1 MSSGSNSDITT
12 TTCFDKYNFAC
23 VNTNV
28 KDGDV
33 FTAFV
38 VYILLA
44 FLLVVSFGVL
54 RHNIPIYSGRCY
66 LSSLNVAGNAP
77 PPLPKLKQRKKG
89 NIFKHWFVHVFGWVS
104 HVMNVSDTE
113 LVNSSGLDALV
124 FLRVAQFG
132 TQLFLPI
139 TVVGLMMLCPIH
151 YSQSFYIDSLR
162 ETYANKTD
170 VVNSGENYLMG
181 LTIANIEPMSGIF
194 WVHVLFSWFVT
205 LYTLWLLKHH
215 YRSYEF
221 LRQVY
226 GSSTGECNVWRT
238 MHLPQ
243 TTLQRLLQQGT
254 NETAEFGINVI
265 QPGEKQEEYDVENR
279 MSGDHNG
286 LSRTS
291 SGAAGDGSVRKG
303 ATNPFSSRVSK
314 TLAEIAD
321 IVAGPN
327 DYEENDY
334 NRFSLRSGRGSGNVS
349 DQLHT
354 QRSGMSNLSTGSG
367 GRRSAV
373 KNNGMNVDDASWPI
387 LLEAML
393 GPGLSPFVVSPT
405 ADGGGDFHT
414 PLGSENRF
422 STPVTSMSAGPS
434 NFSRRSSLPTSPTGA
449 MMQNSSQEI
458 SQSERNVTD
467 DNNHNDE
474 LNSPESMASPTSVSS
489 EASRGSENTKN
500 SSAKFNMPRASLD
513 LRLSNYVTTRPKGSD
528 VASRYHKSEKQ
539 HLSKKEERER
549 QKRQLYQ
556 ERQESAK
563 RNEQNDSDAY
573 TADTSKKRA
582 IPAPIA
588 IPRPT
593 GRESETETP
602 GELST
607 ASSMGPL
614 SPLSPPDGLQST
626 PGSVKSKNVHNATA
640 SIGDLSVKLKR
651 PESPN
656 PFLRMPSAENL
667 NAGIIQGY
675 NDLNRSVSYEN
686 LVSSG
691 DVVRTELQALQEN
704 ISQIVEDFTDY
715 DELEDTHAIAHN
727 WWVGLDIAETVWANN
742 VNVKNSENLW
752 DDVECGICG
761 QDGEN
766 IPCTPTRARG
776 GGFMHKSNSKDIEL
790 QYLSPQIRSDD
801 SYEQDLANLA
811 ERAMIDENISSSRTS
826 PHPTPSKGV
835 SHHVVTPT
843 KGAEDANN
851 LLFPN
856 PSSAQNTPTRKTH
869 RRRPSGMDFEN
880 EKVRTQ
886 TMEAAVGVH
895 DDTYQFAKCCP
906 VPSVDDRRFVSAVH
920 FVDVEEL
927 DDEFAGEG
935 NDQNNGN
942 TNIQQ
947 QQEKIVSVLV
957 QNYCVLMT
965 DIGDSQGR
973 GDPWDDLQH
982 VEKFFRGLFGP
993 DFLRVIP
1000 LHDHERVD
1008 YLLTVRDE
1016 IKNARDR
1023 LVMTRRIGDMYERA
1037 GKGSKA
1043 SKQREHLTKTLKA
1056 IDAEILRE
1064 RRAALFKG
1072 PGPSCVIAFRSQ
1084 YAAACA
1090 AQCRITSRGTSFQI
1104 QPAPG
1109 PDDINWQTVL
1119 LRKKE
1124 RNRRSLFVLPLI
1136 AIIIFIP
1143 MGTLAGVL
1151 NTLCANDIASS
1162 SVSEATTLEFM
1173 NWYCKSK
1180 DARAVRVIVG
1190 SILPPILLTLWETF
1204 IMSFGLLYLVQAQT
1218 THVSLSK
1225 TDQQFTKCYFLWAF
1239 LNIFLGTVSG
1249 FAFERYVTALQT
1261 EGPDEMLTLLGSSLP
1276 LTSNFFLIWILFRGI
1291 YLPSQRLIFPHPG
1304 VLCMAVNKFCC
1315 CLGCAVTPHDR
1326 TVKYSPRSVRAGRE
1340 VGVFVMVMLIGLVF
1354 APVAPM
1360 ISVLSTIF
1368 FVFNFIIWRYHIL
1381 YVYDKTYESSG
1392 SMWQTV
1398 TDLTIHALLIAQS
1411 FLSFVLLSKRAYAP
1425 SLVLWIT
1432 SVPVLMQNKAN
1443 FRMRHE
1449 KLKWAVPLPH
1459 AAVAPRVEFDPVAYR
1474 HPALNENS
1482 FGWHPDIGK
1491 VWRGYKDVTSK
1502 RAFGRK
1508 FRYTPPS

>member
-1 MSSGSNSDITT
+1 MSSSSKLDDIDIK
-12 TTCFDKYNFAC
+12 TCFDKYNFAC

-28 KDGDV
+28 KDADV
-33 FTAFV
+33 FTAFL
-38 VYILLA
+38 VYIVLA
-44 FLLVVSFGVL
+44 FILVLLFGLL

-77 PPLPKLKQRKKG
+77 PPLPKLRRDRKQGR
-89 NIFKHWFVHVFGWVS
+89 NFVKHWFIHIFGWVS
-104 HVMNVSDTE
+104 HVMSVSDSD

-139 TVVGLMMLCPIH
+139 TILGLILLCPLH
-151 YSQSFYIDSLR
+151 FSQSFYVDALT
-162 ETYANKTD
+162 ETYANSTEAVKP
-170 VVNSGENYLMG
+170 GENYLMS
-181 LTIANIEPMSGIF
+181 LTIANVEPTSGMF
-194 WVHVLFSWFVT
+194 WIHVVFSWLVT

-254 NETAEFGINVI
+254 NETAEFGISSAL
-265 QPGEKQEEYDVENR
+265 QKMQDQDQE
-279 MSGDHNG
+279 NG
-286 LSRTS
+286 VYYRTS
-291 SGAAGDGSVRKG
+291 SSGEVEKDV
-303 ATNPFSSRVSK
+303 NPFTTRLSK
-314 TLAEIAD
+314 TLSEIAD
-321 IVAGPN
+321 IVAGPS

-334 NRFSLRSGRGSGNVS
+334 NLLNAMNGQSSDSAELLQTQISGFSHLSSGSGP
-349 DQLHT
+349 
-354 QRSGMSNLSTGSG
+354 
-367 GRRSAV
+367 GRTSALV
-373 KNNGMNVDDASWPI
+373 KKTTFDDASWPI

-393 GPGLSPFVVSPT
+393 GPGISKTSVLSPT
-405 ADGGGDFHT
+405 AASAGGEFRSPGA
-414 PLGSENRF
+414 NRF
-422 STPVTSMSAGPS
+422 STPATTSAGQVPD
-434 NFSRRSSLPTSPTGA
+434 NFNKRRPSLPTSPTGGA
-449 MMQNSSQEI
+449 TISSTFTAEKSHEKYNDDRDNS
-458 SQSERNVTD
+458 N
-467 DNNHNDE
+467 
-474 LNSPESMASPTSVSS
+474 LNSPESMVSPTSLSS
-489 EASRGSENTKN
+489 DTSKGGECAKN
-500 SSAKFNMPRASLD
+500 NEAKFSIPRASLD
-513 LRLSNYVTTRPKGSD
+513 LRVSNFLAPRHKGSD
-528 VASRYHKSEKQ
+528 VATRYHKNDKQ
-539 HLSKKEERER
+539 FLSKKDQREL
-549 QKRQLYQ
+549 QK
-556 ERQESAK
+556 K
-563 RNEQNDSDAY
+563 RLQQPRPSQNDANDSDDDLINAV
-573 TADTSKKRA
+573 DVKKKMP
-582 IPAPIA
+582 PAPIE
-588 IPRPT
+588 IPRQT
-593 GRESETETP
+593 SRDSDSGTP
-602 GELST
+602 NNLSS
-607 ASSMGPL
+607 ASSYIGRPL
-614 SPLSPPDGLQST
+614 SPISPEEYDHDPYALPS
-626 PGSVKSKNVHNATA
+626 SAKSKFVNKIFSDDGIRINQ
-640 SIGDLSVKLKR
+640 S
-651 PESPN
+651 ESPN

-667 NAGIIQGY
+667 NEVIIQGFISR
-675 NDLNRSVSYEN
+675 NASDNHLDGIEN
-686 LVSSG
+686 
-691 DVVRTELQALQEN
+691 ELHVLHVLQEN
-704 ISQIVEDFTDY
+704 ISQIVEDFTCY
-715 DELEDTHAIAHN
+715 DELEDTQSIAHN
-727 WWVGLDIAETVWANN
+727 WWVGLDIADTVWANN
-742 VNVKNSENLW
+742 ENVKNSENLW
-752 DDVECGICG
+752 DDIECGKIV
-761 QDGEN
+761 QSVDD
-766 IPCTPTRARG
+766 IVPLTPTRQVE
-776 GGFMHKSNSKDIEL
+776 GFMQKLSRKDVEL
-790 QYLSPQIRSDD
+790 QHLSPHLRSDE
-801 SYEQDLANLA
+801 SYGQHLSDIAENNLEEDL
-811 ERAMIDENISSSRTS
+811 
-826 PHPTPSKGV
+826 PSAQMNAAKNAL
-835 SHHVVTPT
+835 HHVATPT
-843 KGAEDANN
+843 KGAQNANN

-856 PSSAQNTPTRKTH
+856 PSSGQNTPTRKTH

-880 EKVRTQ
+880 EKVKTQ
-886 TMEAAVGVH
+886 TMEAAAGVSNDCDH
-895 DDTYQFAKCCP
+895 YAKCCP

-920 FVDVEEL
+920 FVDEEDL
-927 DDEFAGEG
+927 FVDE
-935 NDQNNGN
+935 N
-942 TNIQQ
+942 NIQQ
-947 QQEKIVSVLV
+947 REKIVSVLV

-965 DIGDSQGR
+965 DVGGPKSH
-973 GDPWDDLQH
+973 GDPWGDLQH
-982 VEKFFRGLFGP
+982 VEKFFRGLFGA

-1008 YLLTVRDE
+1008 YLLTVRDD
-1016 IKNARDR
+1016 IKNQRDR
-1023 LVMTRRIGDMYERA
+1023 LMMTRKIGDMYERA

-1043 SKQREHLTKTLKA
+1043 STRRERLTQMLNS
-1056 IDAEILRE
+1056 IDSEILRE

-1151 NTLCANDIASS
+1151 STLCANDITSS
-1162 SVSEATTLEFM
+1162 SVSDATTLDFM
-1173 NWYCKSK
+1173 DWYCKSK
-1180 DARAVRVIVG
+1180 DATAVRVIIG

-1261 EGPDEMLTLLGSSLP
+1261 EGPDEMLTLIGSSLP

-1304 VLCMAVNKFCC
+1304 VLCMSVNKFCC

-1326 TVKYSPRSVRAGRE
+1326 TIKYSPRSVRAGRE
-1340 VGVFVMVMLIGLVF
+1340 VGVFMMVMLIGLVF

-1360 ISVLSTIF
+1360 ISLLSTIF
-1368 FVFNFIIWRYHIL
+1368 FIFNFIIWRYHVL

-1398 TDLTIHALLIAQS
+1398 TDLTIFALLIAQS

-1432 SVPVLMQNKAN
+1432 TVPVLMQNKAK

-1508 FRYTPPS
+1508 FRHHHQ

>member
-1 MSSGSNSDITT
+1 MSSGSNDIRT

-28 KDGDV
+28 KDADV

-44 FLLVVSFGVL
+44 FLLVVLFGML

-66 LSSLNVAGNAP
+66 LSSLNMSGNAP
-77 PPLPKLKQRKKG
+77 PPLPKFNERKKRS
-89 NIFKHWFVHVFGWVS
+89 ILKHWVVHVFGWVS

-132 TQLFLPI
+132 TQLFVPI
-139 TVVGLMMLCPIH
+139 TVLGLIMLCPMH
-151 YSQSFYIDSLR
+151 YSQSFYIDALR
-162 ETYANKTD
+162 EMYVNATD
-170 VVNSGENYLMG
+170 AVNSDENYLMG
-181 LTIANIEPMSGIF
+181 LTIANVEPTSDIF

-254 NETAEFGINVI
+254 SETAEFGINVI
-265 QPGEKQEEYDVENR
+265 QPVEKQEKYDVENR
-279 MSGDHNG
+279 MSGDQDDLN
-286 LSRTS
+286 RTS
-291 SGAAGDGSVRKG
+291 SRNLGDGSVRKG
-303 ATNPFSSRVSK
+303 ATNPFTARVSK

-334 NRFSLRSGRGSGNVS
+334 IKFNLKGGGGDS
-349 DQLHT
+349 DLLHT
-354 QRSGMSNLSTGSG
+354 QRSGMSNVSTGSG
-367 GRRSAV
+367 RRSS
-373 KNNGMNVDDASWPI
+373 MDVDDASWPI

-393 GPGLSPFVVSPT
+393 GPGFNGSVISPT
-405 ADGGGDFHT
+405 ASGGNFHT
-414 PLGSENRF
+414 PIWSENRF
-422 STPVTSMSAGPS
+422 STPVTSINADQN
-434 NFSRRSSLPTSPTGA
+434 NFIRRSSLPTSPTGT
-449 MMQNSSQEI
+449 MMESGAEDKSQPGI
-458 SQSERNVTD
+458 YTN
-467 DNNHNDE
+467 DNNIGK

-489 EASRGSENTKN
+489 DASGGSENAK
-500 SSAKFNMPRASLD
+500 SSAAKSIIPKGSLD

-528 VASRYHKSEKQ
+528 VATRYHKNDKQ
-539 HLSKKEERER
+539 HLTKKEERER
-549 QKRQLYQ
+549 QKRQLYE
-556 ERQESAK
+556 ERQQSSQRYEE
-563 RNEQNDSDAY
+563 NNNDTY
-573 TADTSKKRA
+573 TADIKKQA
-582 IPAPIA
+582 VPAPIA

-593 GRESETETP
+593 GRESESVTP

-614 SPLSPPDGLQST
+614 SPLSPTDALRET

-640 SIGDLSVKLKR
+640 LNDDLPVKLKR

-656 PFLRMPSAENL
+656 DFLRMPSVENL
-667 NAGIIQGY
+667 NEAIIHGY
-675 NDLNRSVSYEN
+675 DNMNRI
-686 LVSSG
+686 VSSEKLENSG
-691 DVVRTELQALQEN
+691 NVRTELQALQEN
-704 ISQIVEDFTDY
+704 LSQIVEDFTDY
-715 DELEDTHAIAHN
+715 DELEDTHSIAHN

-742 VNVKNSENLW
+742 TNVKNSENLW
-752 DDVECGICG
+752 DDIECRTCD

-766 IPCTPTRARG
+766 NIPSTPTQARVRG
-776 GGFMHKSNSKDIEL
+776 HMHKSRSKDIEL
-790 QYLSPQIRSDD
+790 QHLSPQIRSDD
-801 SYEQDLANLA
+801 SYGQDLSDLA
-811 ERAMIDENISSSRTS
+811 EKAMMNENPSSSRMS
-826 PHPTPSKGV
+826 PHHSPSKV
-835 SHHVVTPT
+835 ISHHVVTPT
-843 KGAEDANN
+843 KGAEDGNN

-856 PSSAQNTPTRKTH
+856 ASSAQNTPTRKTH

-880 EKVRTQ
+880 EKVKTQ
-886 TMEAAVGVH
+886 TMETAVGVY
-895 DDTYQFAKCCP
+895 DDPYQFAKCCP

-920 FVDVEEL
+920 FVDADEL
-927 DDEFAGEG
+927 DKEFAGEG
-935 NDQNNGN
+935 NILNNGD

-947 QQEKIVSVLV
+947 REKIVSVLV

-982 VEKFFRGLFGP
+982 VEKFFRGLFGA

-1016 IKNARDR
+1016 IKNSRDR
-1023 LVMTRRIGDMYERA
+1023 LMMTRKIGDMYERA

-1043 SKQREHLTKTLKA
+1043 SNRREQLTKKLNA
-1056 IDAEILRE
+1056 IDTEILRE

-1136 AIIIFIP
+1136 VIIIFIP
-1143 MGTLAGVL
+1143 MGTFAGVL
-1151 NTLCANDIASS
+1151 NTLCANDISSS

-1180 DARAVRVIVG
+1180 DARIIKIIVG

-1239 LNIFLGTVSG
+1239 LNIFLGTVFG
-1249 FAFERYVTALQT
+1249 FAFERYLTALET

-1354 APVAPM
+1354 APVAPI
-1360 ISVLSTIF
+1360 ISLLSTIF

-1398 TDLTIHALLIAQS
+1398 TDLTIYALLIAQS

-1425 SLVLWIT
+1425 SLVLWVT
-1432 SVPVLMQNKAN
+1432 SVPVLIQNKAK

-1449 KLKWAVPLPH
+1449 KLKWAVPFPQ

-1482 FGWHPDIGK
+1482 FGWHPDVGK

>member
-1 MSSGSNSDITT
+1 MSSGGSDVRT

-28 KDGDV
+28 KDADV
-33 FTAFV
+33 ITAFA

-44 FLLVVSFGVL
+44 FLLLASFGLL

-77 PPLPKLKQRKKG
+77 PPLPKLKQRKKE
-89 NIFKHWFVHVFGWVS
+89 NILKYWFVHVFGWVS

-139 TVVGLMMLCPIH
+139 AVLGLIMLCPIH
-151 YSQSFYIDSLR
+151 ISQSFYIDSLR
-162 ETYANKTD
+162 ETYVNSTD
-170 VVNSGENYLMG
+170 AVNSGENYLMG

-194 WVHVLFSWFVT
+194 WVHVLFSWLIT

-254 NETAEFGINVI
+254 NETAEFGINVL
-265 QPGEKQEEYDVENR
+265 QPIEKQEEYDVENR
-279 MSGDHNG
+279 MSGDQGG
-286 LSRTS
+286 LDKTS
-291 SGAAGDGSVRKG
+291 SGDVGDGSVRKG
-303 ATNPFSSRVSK
+303 VTNPFLSTVSK

-321 IVAGPN
+321 IVSGPS

-334 NRFSLRSGRGSGNVS
+334 SKFSARSDGRGGII
-349 DQLHT
+349 DQLQT
-354 QRSGMSNLSTGSG
+354 QRSGMSNFSTGSE

-373 KNNGMNVDDASWPI
+373 KNNSANVADESWPI

-393 GPGLSPFVVSPT
+393 GPGLSRSVISPRT
-405 ADGGGDFHT
+405 SGGGDFPT
-414 PLGSENRF
+414 PMCSENRF
-422 STPVTSMSAGPS
+422 STPVASINADPN
-434 NFSRRSSLPTSPTGA
+434 NFNRRSSLPTSPTGT
-449 MMQNSSQEI
+449 MVENSAQERSHPEKNIDDRENI
-458 SQSERNVTD
+458 SSK
-467 DNNHNDE
+467 
-474 LNSPESMASPTSVSS
+474 LNSPELNASPTSVSS
-489 EASRGSENTKN
+489 DASRGSENTKN
-500 SSAKFNMPRASLD
+500 SGAKFNMPRASLD

-539 HLSKKEERER
+539 HLTKREERER
-549 QKRQLYQ
+549 QKRQLFQ
-556 ERQESAK
+556 ERQELAK
-563 RNEQNDSDAY
+563 RDEENDSDTY
-573 TADTSKKRA
+573 STRKRV

-593 GRESETETP
+593 GRESGSETP

-614 SPLSPPDGLQST
+614 SPLSPPDALEAT
-626 PGSVKSKNVHNATA
+626 PDSFTSKNVHNTTA
-640 SIGDLSVKLKR
+640 SIGDLPLKLRR

-667 NAGIIQGY
+667 NEGIIQGF
-675 NDLNRSVSYEN
+675 NNTNKSGSFEN
-686 LVSSG
+686 LESSG
-691 DVVRTELQALQEN
+691 NVVRTELQVLQEN

-715 DELEDTHAIAHN
+715 DELEDTHSIAHN

-742 VNVKNSENLW
+742 NNVKNSENLW
-752 DDVECGICG
+752 DDVECGTCG
-761 QDGEN
+761 QDGENN

-776 GGFMHKSNSKDIEL
+776 GGLMHKSSSKDIEL
-790 QYLSPQIRSDD
+790 QYLSPHIRSDD
-801 SYEQDLANLA
+801 SYGQDLSDLA
-811 ERAMIDENISSSRTS
+811 EKAMMNDNASSSRTS
-826 PHPTPSKGV
+826 PHPTPSKGI

-843 KGAEDANN
+843 KGAEAASN

-856 PSSAQNTPTRKTH
+856 PSSAQNTPTRKAH

-880 EKVRTQ
+880 EKVKTQ
-886 TMEAAVGVH
+886 TMEAAAGVY
-895 DDTYQFAKCCP
+895 DDSYQFAKCCP

-920 FVDVEEL
+920 FVDADELEE
-927 DDEFAGEG
+927 EFAGEG
-935 NDQNNGN
+935 DFQNNGDI
-942 TNIQQ
+942 NIQQ
-947 QQEKIVSVLV
+947 QRERIVSVLV

-965 DIGDSQGR
+965 DVGDSQGR

-982 VEKFFRGLFGP
+982 VEKFFRGLFGA
-993 DFLRVIP
+993 DFLRIIP

-1008 YLLTVRDE
+1008 YLLTLRDE
-1016 IKNARDR
+1016 IKNSRDR
-1023 LVMTRRIGDMYERA
+1023 LMMTRRIGDMYERA
-1037 GKGSKA
+1037 GTGSKA
-1043 SKQREHLTKTLKA
+1043 SNRREFLTKRLKT

-1090 AQCRITSRGTSFQI
+1090 AQCRITSRGGSFQI

-1151 NTLCANDIASS
+1151 NTLCANDVTSS
-1162 SVSEATTLEFM
+1162 SASEATTLEFM
-1173 NWYCKSK
+1173 NWYCKSE
-1180 DARAVRVIVG
+1180 DAGVVRVIVG

-1225 TDQQFTKCYFLWAF
+1225 TDQQFTKFYFLWAF

-1249 FAFERYVTALQT
+1249 FAFERYLTALQT

-1315 CLGCAVTPHDR
+1315 CLGCAVTPRDR

-1360 ISVLSTIF
+1360 ISLLSTIF

-1398 TDLTIHALLIAQS
+1398 TDLTIYALLIAQS

-1425 SLVLWIT
+1425 SLVLWVT
-1432 SVPVLMQNKAN
+1432 SVPVLMQNKAK

-1482 FGWHPDIGK
+1482 FGWHPDVGK

-1508 FRYTPPS
+1508 FRYNYYNPPS